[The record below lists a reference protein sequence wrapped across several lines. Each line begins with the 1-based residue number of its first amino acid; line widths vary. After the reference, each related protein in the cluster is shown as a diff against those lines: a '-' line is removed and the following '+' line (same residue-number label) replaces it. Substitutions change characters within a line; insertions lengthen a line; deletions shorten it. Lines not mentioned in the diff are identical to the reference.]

1 MKFSSAAKY
10 CIAALVL
17 GAHEAAWAEP
27 LPSDQPIKPVVA
39 TGVVPNEATKARLI
53 ARLRSLYGNRVVD
66 QIAIGNVIAPPDW
79 ATNVEKIFN
88 ENLKQISQGQINV
101 SGMTVSLRGQ
111 VGNEGLRQQLVSHIA
126 THLTSSYNV
135 KDALTVMTSAQTDIN
150 DMLAGRIIEFDSGS
164 ANIRVSSQGLLDAI
178 AQRIASLDNKHV
190 EVIGHTDNQGNSNN
204 NLILSRAR
212 AEAVKAYLVQKG
224 IAAERIAT
232 NGLGDAQPVADNETP
247 EGRTRNRRIEFRI
260 VNL

>member
-1 MKFSSAAKY
+1 MKYSSAVKY
-10 CIAALVL
+10 GIPALILSAQGV
-17 GAHEAAWAEP
+17 GWAETIQ
-27 LPSDQPIKPVVA
+27 SGAQGKPVVI

-53 ARLRSLYGNRVVD
+53 ARLQSLYGNRVVD
-66 QIAIGNVIAPPDW
+66 QLAVGNVIAPPNW

-88 ENLKQISQGQINV
+88 ENLKQVSQGQLNV
-101 SGMTVSLRGQ
+101 NGTTVNLRGQ
-111 VGNEGLRQQLVSHIA
+111 IGNEVLRQQLVGHIA
-126 THLTSSYNV
+126 TSLTSSYNV
-135 KDALTVMTSAQTDIN
+135 KDALTVMNSAQTDIN
-150 DMLAGRIIEFDSGS
+150 EMLAGRIIEFDSGS
-164 ANIRVSSQGLLDAI
+164 ANIRASSQGLLDAI

-190 EVIGHTDNQGNSNN
+190 EVIGHTDNLGNPNN

-224 IAAERIAT
+224 IAAARIAT